1 MDLGRIQLDVQYTK
15 EPGYQTRVRFK
26 ATFNSVEGTIT
37 EFGDTLDEA
46 LHNLSVEIIR
56 DARD

>member
-1 MDLGRIQLDVQYTK
+1 MDLGRIQLDVQYTN

-26 ATFNSVEGTIT
+26 ATFNSKDGNIT
-37 EFGDTLDEA
+37 EFGDTIDEA

-56 DARD
+56 DARN

>member
-1 MDLGRIQLDVQYTK
+1 MDLGRIQLDVRYNN
-15 EPGYQTRVRFK
+15 EPGYATRVRFK
-26 ATFNSVEGTIT
+26 ATFDSGNGVIT
-37 EFGDTLDEA
+37 EEGDTLDEA